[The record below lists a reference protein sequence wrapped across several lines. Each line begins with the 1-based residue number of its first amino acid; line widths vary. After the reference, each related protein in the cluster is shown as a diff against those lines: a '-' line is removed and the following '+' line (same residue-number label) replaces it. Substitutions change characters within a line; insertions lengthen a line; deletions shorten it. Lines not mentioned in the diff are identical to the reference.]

1 MANSPPVALMVS
13 TTQDTSRAAL
23 GVTKHWGWRP
33 ETCGLKYDVSAAA
46 YASLPGNR
54 TLSEPRA
61 ACKAAHVLSIAKKKT
76 VSSKAKRE
84 RDRSK
89 REKKAS
95 SKRCERAQRT
105 RGLMQEEPYTHTTE
119 TQLVNHLAGPGNCAA
134 CTQCDPT
141 LCR

>member
-1 MANSPPVALMVS
+1 MVS

-61 ACKAAHVLSIAKKKT
+61 ACKAAHVLSIAKKKNGQLK
-76 VSSKAKRE
+76 SQERE
-84 RDRSK
+84 RQK
-89 REKKAS
+89 QKGKKGV
-95 SKRCERAQRT
+95 K
-105 RGLMQEEPYTHTTE
+105 
-119 TQLVNHLAGPGNCAA
+119 
-134 CTQCDPT
+134 
-141 LCR
+141 